1 MSEDL
6 KKEIEEL
13 KKKLEECQKLKDE
26 YLAGWQRARA
36 DLINYKKEELERV
49 GELIKFSA
57 NGLILKI
64 LPILD
69 NFEIAEKK
77 LPENLKN
84 DENVKGILQIKSQIL
99 NFLKE
104 QGVEEIKS
112 IGERFDP
119 NFHEAIEEVS
129 EFAKDITYKRIR
141 GIIEEYIGGR
151 TNAITLNHIKGQMKS
166 AIEAGTVIEE
176 VQKGYKLHERVIR
189 PAKVKLA
196 KNKILNWNELKQ
208 MVSEIELEI
217 KEDKLFPYGPS
228 SKEEKIKKIKEVY
241 NILNEIKI

>member
-1 MSEDL
+1 MSEEEL
-6 KKEIEEL
+6 KKEIENL

-99 NFLKE
+99 NFLRE

-112 IGERFDP
+112 IGEKFNP
-119 NFHEAIEEVS
+119 NFHEVVGEVEEKGK
-129 EFAKDITYKRIR
+129 EPGT
-141 GIIEEYIGGR
+141 IIEEI
-151 TNAITLNHIKGQMKS
+151 
-166 AIEAGTVIEE
+166 
-176 VQKGYKLHERVIR
+176 QKGYKINGRLLR
-189 PAKVKLA
+189 PAKVKVA
-196 KNKILNWNELKQ
+196 K
-208 MVSEIELEI
+208 
-217 KEDKLFPYGPS
+217 
-228 SKEEKIKKIKEVY
+228 
-241 NILNEIKI
+241 